1 MNKQSISEAKEKVQQ
16 GLSSIYSKDDVIELL
31 NSIQEQTPS
40 PTGSNGILK
49 SSLVV
54 LLNEAIKHLDKQI
67 SLADLDNGNEYF
79 DLYSARYELSGNE
92 ISVESIDANWNEIK
106 SEIEYFIDE
115 NKDNMIEHLIE
126 NCLPT
131 SFVVVD
137 DMKEEDEE
145 QVEIVDAA

>member
-131 SFVVVD
+131 SFVVID
-137 DMKEEDEE
+137 DMKEEE
-145 QVEIVDAA
+145 QEQEEIVDAA

>member
-40 PTGSNGILK
+40 PTISNGILK

-54 LLNEAIKHLDKQI
+54 LLNEAIKYLDKQI

-79 DLYSARYELSGNE
+79 DSYSARFELSGNE
-92 ISVESIDANWNEIK
+92 ISVESIDANWSEIK

-131 SFVVVD
+131 SFVVID
-137 DMKEEDEE
+137 DMKEEE
-145 QVEIVDAA
+145 QEQEEIVDAA

>member
-54 LLNEAIKHLDKQI
+54 LLSKAIKHLDEQI

>member
-40 PTGSNGILK
+40 PTISNGILK

-54 LLNEAIKHLDKQI
+54 LLNEAIKYLDKQI

-79 DLYSARYELSGNE
+79 DSYSARFELSGNE
-92 ISVESIDANWNEIK
+92 ISVESIDANWSEIK

-115 NKDNMIEHLIE
+115 NKDKMIEHLIE

-131 SFVVVD
+131 SFVVID
-137 DMKEEDEE
+137 DMKEEE
-145 QVEIVDAA
+145 QEQEEIVDAA

>member
-1 MNKQSISEAKEKVQQ
+1 MNISEAKEKVQQ

-40 PTGSNGILK
+40 PTISNGILK

-54 LLNEAIKHLDKQI
+54 LLNETIKHLDKQI

-79 DLYSARYELSGNE
+79 DSYSARFELSGNE
-92 ISVESIDANWNEIK
+92 ISVESIDANWSEIK

-131 SFVVVD
+131 SFVVID
-137 DMKEEDEE
+137 DMKEEE
-145 QVEIVDAA
+145 QEQEEIVDAA